1 MTATELLGILSSAGL
16 AIGAGLRWALRL
28 WATVRR
34 EQMEAD
40 KAAAERG
47 IEAHRAVA
55 AQASL
60 DHQRMVEALVT
71 QARSMAELGG
81 KIDTLATKLE
91 TIADWRERTP
101 VEGMRRVEPEPF
113 DADLPA
119 PRRLR
124 TNPQGYRPPRPG
136 GRDD

>member
-1 MTATELLGILSSAGL
+1 MIVTELLGFLASAGL
-16 AIGAGLRWALRL
+16 AIGGGLRWALRL

-40 KAAAERG
+40 KAAAALA
-47 IEAHRAVA
+47 IAAHDRVA

-81 KIDTLATKLE
+81 KIETLGAKLE

-101 VEGMRRVEPEPF
+101 VEGVRRVEPEDF
-113 DADLPA
+113 DADLPP
-119 PRRLR
+119 PRKLR
-124 TNPQGYRPPRPG
+124 TNPHGYRPPRPG
-136 GRDD
+136 GG